1 MAIRADS
8 SNYRNRNNQDPRDFV
23 SRPGRGGEDDDRG
36 RIDDGQDVDEGNV
49 GGGTPK
55 PYVPPTSPKQCRRYS
70 VRNLDP
76 RNGVKVTYIECDT
89 KRGDNI
95 DIPVNGSR
103 EFCALEDTVIPIRG
117 GGIRDNNF
125 EIDGI
130 NDTNVQIVDK
140 GECVDPPTPIP
151 PNRVSKTVD
160 NDVTI
165 NFISNQSDAEII
177 ENDSSTKARTRETI
191 VFTAKQLLSAK
202 TFRLN
207 KNGYNSPEYKVI
219 AIPQSITK
227 RAENDIITFTYYDI
241 AVERRNIG
249 ENRFLQVKY
258 IRGAENENIKKES
271 FDLTL
276 DFNLQKRPTPPPP
289 PPLTSRIIVRA
300 NTVRNNTIGYRLSNG
315 TEGVIVDGTNT
326 IEAPLGNSSYIEFFN
341 TNNEGV
347 NLRDF
352 SVDFNVKRQGETRS
366 VNIFEFQQEYDQ
378 SGLEI
383 DVTLTKDNAPPR
395 PSRPS
400 LTLPRSNY
408 SYSLT
413 SSTSLPI
420 SVRTSNTDRIRISI
434 GGIQREV
441 SNRDIISI
449 SKNEFS
455 RGVGQYKVL
464 LQPISNDGG
473 SGDTKTVVVNVSN
486 IERLEGPD
494 IRVINYPR
502 VIDGE
507 DFKGFN
513 VSFDIDWNSV
523 GTNFVKLYVG
533 QPNNDYLVS
542 GNLPGSGKTRLNVNQ
557 LLKRARK
564 NYDENTDQ
572 VQFKL
577 FFVPYNTQGDSVVTG
592 RVEEAIITFNR
603 GLRVRRKD
611 LVGDLRQAFN
621 LEVNPEIFKE
631 DTSKLL
637 THQLHFG
644 NGDKKLAATFATDTQ
659 TLDSDSLVV
668 KLYEPLPTNIETEQP
683 LWISKV
689 QSVPLIDEIE
699 VIDDE
704 VKVCRPLRP
713 NFNVDVNDEIGYQ
726 ILDQLVAS
734 GSATTNDLL
743 REYVSSSEFN
753 LTELD
758 LQFTTGSG
766 SNLDYNWEGFVKY
779 SSAAERTANFF
790 YKVKLVESYQNDIN
804 FLSAS
809 IDDGTGS
816 VSIRNEK
823 ISTETKKEKLLAGF
837 DAFEKFLYEE
847 TGSLSYSKQNG
858 SLVSTTSSI
867 ALDWYNLTASFSAN
881 EYDRNNVDL
890 ISNNIPLHIKNDENG
905 QEFVLFFDMIGQH
918 FDLLYNYIKSVKGSK
933 LLEHK
938 VNKGIPNDLLYHQLE
953 SLGWD
958 ADLGVKSQ
966 FLWEYGFG
974 KNKDGTNRT
983 NTLIDGTVQTIP
995 TGQQRQYEIWRR
1007 LLNNIPY
1014 LLKHKGTQRALKAAL
1029 ACYGIPNSLLT
1040 ILEFGGPSETDEST
1054 KKLTIDDRTA
1064 TLNIDTGYVQL
1075 PWKTY
1080 TSGSITDYPNSVEL
1094 RVETSRKER
1103 QTIVSASKWSL
1114 DIVPNTGSLATFEY
1128 FIESSSIIVSQS
1140 TNPIPFYD
1148 DEYTNF
1154 VINRTESGGNDTI
1167 DIYVKEGFQGR
1178 IRNEASASITVPT
1191 GSWEDGSHILFG
1203 TDFTGSIDELR
1214 LWRIPLDEA
1223 SIDNHTLIPDA
1234 VDGVSYRASTDDLLF
1249 RNDFEFPRNLGV
1261 TSSTGI
1267 ASGSIKNVAIN
1278 QSYTSASDAI
1288 GFTTKSSYPYNYTT
1302 IDRTVTATVPSIGN
1316 NYGNKFRFE
1325 TQTKTGDLSYRSRS
1339 TVKSF
1344 DQSPVDSNRLGLF
1357 FSPVKEINLDIIKS
1371 LGRFNINDYI
1381 GDPSDLYEERYEQLD
1396 ELREYYF
1403 DRYNLNF
1410 TEYIQLVRSIDR
1422 TIYTTLE
1429 SLAPARA
1436 RVSKGLL
1443 IEPHFLERSKV
1454 KYTKPTGL
1462 RNDFGTRIN
1471 VEEDVHITMT
1481 NPQFTSSIDTQQDV
1495 FLYVSASQLEAT
1507 VNANDDVHV
1516 VGDYRT
1522 YTSSIVIPENTLFL
1536 KGSITRN
1543 SGSTMGGIE
1552 ISIDAQITGSLI
1564 GQVVGQPQTQ
1574 VGLDPDSPFVRGFG
1588 IYAEDGDAIRTY
1600 YDVFGNLVK
1609 ERVKVFTFD
1618 EEYNETIEQT
1628 VSGSFGYENELFT
1641 QTLTRRKVSIIP
1653 FTGSNGSESLDLQEG
1668 NGVTNVVAL
1677 NGYLPSHFRYV
1688 SDRTTGLE
1696 NSYNRGSKQTSATTV
1711 DGTSPVETFT
1721 TNPNTLRVTDT
1732 GRGSGEPILEID

>member
-1 MAIRADS
+1 MAKRADTY
-8 SNYRNRNNQDPRDFV
+8 NPNTNLNNFDPQTV
-23 SRPGRGGEDDDRG
+23 
-36 RIDDGQDVDEGNV
+36 VEGNDPNPNIGDISEET
-49 GGGTPK
+49 GGGSPSQ
-55 PYVPPTSPKQCRRYS
+55 PPSVPPVPPNKLFYDTNGDVIISFDSNIKDANILENGVDTGVDTSDDIVYTLKELLTPRTFSVEKVNTNSKDVYRVTSTKKEFTKEEIRQQIRES
-70 VRNLDP
+70 VRVE
-76 RNGVKVTYIECDT
+76 G
-89 KRGDNI
+89 
-95 DIPVNGSR
+95 
-103 EFCALEDTVIPIRG
+103 
-117 GGIRDNNF
+117 
-125 EIDGI
+125 DGI
-130 NDTNVQIVDK
+130 EDRQIVD
-140 GECVDPPTPIP
+140 
-151 PNRVSKTVD
+151 
-160 NDVTI
+160 
-165 NFISNQSDAEII
+165 
-177 ENDSSTKARTRETI
+177 
-191 VFTAKQLLSAK
+191 
-202 TFRLN
+202 TFF
-207 KNGYNSPEYKVI
+207 Y
-219 AIPQSITK
+219 
-227 RAENDIITFTYYDI
+227 TYYD
-241 AVERRNIG
+241 
-249 ENRFLQVKY
+249 
-258 IRGAENENIKKES
+258 
-271 FDLTL
+271 
-276 DFNLQKRPTPPPP
+276 
-289 PPLTSRIIVRA
+289 
-300 NTVRNNTIGYRLSNG
+300 
-315 TEGVIVDGTNT
+315 VIVEKLIDGRFQQIEYIEGRSGDEVINQVVEIDLGFTLETQPIITTSTTAT
-326 IEAPLGNSSYIEFFN
+326 IKIDADVIEDGLIEYELGNGDKGTIFNGDNTFEVVLGDTNYIQFFRSSNISLSEYKIDY
-341 TNNEGV
+341 V
-347 NLRDF
+347 VR
-352 SVDFNVKRQGETRS
+352 RQGQQRN
-366 VNIFEFQQEYDQ
+366 VNVFEFQQEFDKD
-378 SGLEI
+378 GLDI
-383 DVTLTKDNAPPR
+383 SITINKSVVNPP
-395 PSRPS
+395 PDS
-400 LTLPRSNY
+400 PRLSVNNTFD
-408 SYSLT
+408 YSLT
-413 SSTSLPI
+413 SNQTLNIPI
-420 SVRTSNTDRIRISI
+420 STQNTDFVRVSI
-434 GGIQREV
+434 GNVQRE
-441 SNRDIISI
+441 SRDLNTISI
-449 SKNEFS
+449 SPSEFN
-455 RGVGQYKVL
+455 RGVGQYKL
-464 LQPISNDGG
+464 FLQPVSNVRG
-473 SGDTKTVVVNVSN
+473 SGQTQEVVINVRDT
-486 IERLEGPD
+486 ERLPGPD
-494 IRVINYPR
+494 IQTINFPQT
-502 VIDGE
+502 IDGK
-507 DFKGFN
+507 DFQGFD
-513 VSFDIDWNSV
+513 VDFDISWNSV
-523 GTNFVKLYVG
+523 GTNFVKLYVA
-533 QPNNDYLVS
+533 QPSEDFLLG
-542 GNLPGSGKTRLNVNQ
+542 GNLQPSGQVRLNVDQ
-557 LLKRARK
+557 VLKRARK
-564 NYDENTDQ
+564 NYDESTEQ
-572 VQFKL
+572 ISFSL
-577 FFVPYNTQGDSVVTG
+577 FLVPYNTQGSSVVTG
-592 RVEEAIITFNR
+592 RVEQITIRFNR
-603 GLRVRRKD
+603 GLRLRRED
-611 LVGDLRQAFN
+611 VVGDLRQAFN

-734 GSATTNDLL
+734 GSSTTNDLL

-809 IDDGTGS
+809 IEDGTGS
-816 VSIRNEK
+816 VSILNEK

-847 TGSLSYSKQNG
+847 TGSLSYPKQNG

-974 KNKDGTNRT
+974 KNKDGTTRT

-995 TGQQRQYEIWRR
+995 PGQQRQYEIWRR

-1094 RVETSRKER
+1094 RVETSRKEP

-1128 FIESSSIIVSQS
+1128 FIESSSVLLSQS

-1288 GFTTKSSYPYNYTT
+1288 GFTTQSSYPYNYTT

-1536 KGSITRN
+1536 TGSITRN
-1543 SGSTMGGIE
+1543 SGSTMGGLE

-1628 VSGSFGYENELFT
+1628 VSGTFGYENELFT

-1732 GRGSGEPILEID
+1732 GRGSGEPILEVD